1 MRKSSGNCW
10 MVWCTVASISSRNI
24 ARSGDS
30 MSFRAWSPSKNS
42 ASSAVTSL
50 SESTIAAEIA
60 ERTVCLDEGFL
71 RYVLGFLGVVHEPHD
86 QSQYLVLVF
95 QYQQIE
101 SPLVSALYPFNQ
113 LLILFLG

>member
-1 MRKSSGNCW
+1 
-10 MVWCTVASISSRNI
+10 MVLRGVD
-24 ARSGDS
+24 GD
-30 MSFRAWSPSKNS
+30 PIQPGIK
-42 ASSAVTSL
+42 
-50 SESTIAAEIA
+50 STIAAEIA
-60 ERTVCLDEGFL
+60 ERAVCLDEGFL

>member
-1 MRKSSGNCW
+1 MPC
-10 MVWCTVASISSRNI
+10 
-24 ARSGDS
+24 
-30 MSFRAWSPSKNS
+30 
-42 ASSAVTSL
+42 
-50 SESTIAAEIA
+50 
-60 ERTVCLDEGFL
+60 EGFL
-71 RYVLGFLGVVHEPHD
+71 RYVLGFLSVVHEPHD

>member
-1 MRKSSGNCW
+1 MK
-10 MVWCTVASISSRNI
+10 ASC
-24 ARSGDS
+24 A
-30 MSFRAWSPSKNS
+30 
-42 ASSAVTSL
+42 T
-50 SESTIAAEIA
+50 
-60 ERTVCLDEGFL
+60 
-71 RYVLGFLGVVHEPHD
+71 VLGFLGVVHEPHD